1 MDLLEM
7 AEKNPLIVLTEDKT
21 SVILQDNQKAAIL
34 ELWKQDDPP
43 SMDDMMRAAF
53 KQAYDNRS
61 KPASVIKKFLSE
73 HDIKPKKFIPFVN
86 KVVLKDE
93 QKEYLRNHCLGD
105 KAEPLLD
112 AVRLIFENKSL
123 SPVHNEY
130 VEAQSYLNSVM
141 AAEPVVKEEVV
152 EEVDKEYKPPK
163 SMTQAAARVNK
174 FVFRETVK
182 DRSWEPNVTI
192 RKNLESLI
200 KFTHYPRFLLLCR
213 RYLDTIERDLFEGTY
228 VAYVW
233 DKTDLTAE
241 ELDLYIDVC
250 QDVVAEVRIENELSD
265 WTRKMSEGTTD
276 DEGKRIS
283 PMVIGE
289 HLANLRDESNKN
301 KERRKKMVENLQ
313 GKRST
318 RIENKMKQ
326 TASMLNLVEAWKN
339 KENRDKII
347 KDAEDR
353 RKKLGEEI
361 KRLTGME
368 SLRALVAG
376 VHPEEILR

>member
-1 MDLLEM
+1 MDLLEI
-7 AEKNPLIVLTEDKT
+7 AATNYRVVLTEDKL
-21 SVILQDNQKAAIL
+21 SVILQDDQKAAIL
-34 ELWKQDDPP
+34 ELWKNETPP

-53 KQAYDNRS
+53 GVAYDNRS
-61 KPASVIKKFLSE
+61 KPAQIIKKFLAE
-73 HDIKPKKFIPFVN
+73 HDIKPKKFTPFVN
-86 KVVLKDE
+86 KVVLTDE
-93 QKEYLRNHCLGD
+93 QKEYIKSHCLGVN
-105 KAEPLLD
+105 AEPLLD
-112 AVRLIFENKSL
+112 AVRVLFDNKNL

-130 VEAQSYLNSVM
+130 VESQKYLTSIMN
-141 AAEPVVKEEVV
+141 EPIKEEVT
-152 EEVDKEYKPPK
+152 EEVIDKEYKPAK
-163 SMTQAAARVNK
+163 SLMQAAARVNK
-174 FVFRETVK
+174 FVFKDTIK
-182 DRSWEPNVTI
+182 DRAWEPNVTI

-213 RYLDTIERDLFEGTY
+213 RYLDLIERDLFEGTY

-250 QDVVAEVRIENELSD
+250 QDVVAEVRIENELSS

-339 KENRDKII
+339 QENRNKIL
-347 KDAEDR
+347 KDAEERKR
-353 RKKLGEEI
+353 RVGEEI

>member
-1 MDLLEM
+1 MELFEI
-7 AEKNPLIVLTEDKT
+7 AEKNPLVVLTADKT
-21 SVILQDNQKAAIL
+21 SIELQNDQKITIL
-34 ELWKQDDPP
+34 ELWKKDEPP
-43 SMDDMMRAAF
+43 SMDDMMRAIF
-53 KQAYDNRS
+53 GQTYDNRS
-61 KPASVIKKFLSE
+61 KPASVIKKFLAE
-73 HDIKPKKFIPFVN
+73 HDLKPKKFIPFVN

-93 QKEYLRNHCLGD
+93 QKEYIKNHCLGTN
-105 KAEPLLD
+105 AEPLLD
-112 AVRLIFENKSL
+112 AVRILFNNKNL

-130 VEAQSYLNSVM
+130 LEAQKYLTSLM
-141 AAEPVVKEEVV
+141 DSPEQPKEET
-152 EEVDKEYKPPK
+152 EIEKEYYPPK
-163 SMTQAAARVNK
+163 SISGAANRVNK
-174 FVFRETVK
+174 YVFKDTVK
-182 DRSWEPNVTI
+182 DRIWETNVTI
-192 RKNLESLI
+192 RKCLESLI
-200 KFTHYPRFLLLCR
+200 KFCHYPRFNLLCG
-213 RYLDTIERDLFEGTY
+213 RYVDPVERGLFEGTF

-233 DKTDLTAE
+233 DKVDLTAE
-241 ELDLYIDVC
+241 EIDLYIDVC

-265 WTRKMSEGTTD
+265 WTRKMEEGAVD
-276 DEGKRIS
+276 DQDKRIS

-347 KDAEDR
+347 KDAEER
-353 RKKLGEEI
+353 RKKLGEEV
-361 KRLTGME
+361 KRLAGME
-368 SLRALVAG
+368 SLKALVAG